1 MRHLAA
7 AILLA
12 LAGKPVGKQTI
23 KFLFQ
28 MNPELK
34 PS

>member
-12 LAGKPVGKQTI
+12 LAGKTIGKKYSLMI
-23 KFLFQ
+23 K
-28 MNPELK
+28 MK
-34 PS
+34 IV

>member
-12 LAGKPVGKQTI
+12 LGGKPVGKKNKI
-23 KFLFQ
+23 INILNYDFI
-28 MNPELK
+28 
-34 PS
+34 